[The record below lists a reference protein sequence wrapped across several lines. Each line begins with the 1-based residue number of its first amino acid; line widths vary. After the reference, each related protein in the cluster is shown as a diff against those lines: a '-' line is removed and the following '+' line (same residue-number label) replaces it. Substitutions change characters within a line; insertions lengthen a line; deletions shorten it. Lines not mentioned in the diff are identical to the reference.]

1 MVEKKET
8 LEKEE
13 AKNQRNPRN
22 KKAKNPALIHALGMK
37 DYTILF
43 FSILFIQAPSTIFLI
58 YRY

>member
-22 KKAKNPALIHALGMK
+22 KKAKNPTLIYALGMK
-37 DYTILF
+37 AILF
-43 FSILFIQAPSTIFLI
+43 FSILFIQAPSTIFF
-58 YRY
+58 